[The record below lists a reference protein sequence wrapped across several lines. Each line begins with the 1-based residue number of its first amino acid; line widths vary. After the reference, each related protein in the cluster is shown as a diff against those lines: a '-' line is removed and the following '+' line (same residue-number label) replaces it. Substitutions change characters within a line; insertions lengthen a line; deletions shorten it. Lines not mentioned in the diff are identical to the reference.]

1 MAKRPAKR
9 SGKKGR
15 LKKKKVAPPKVARLK
30 KITPETIAVTTPT
43 TIPTSVASSQ
53 PAVITSVV
61 PEIPVPEIPAP
72 ETTAVETIAPK
83 SLAQPDALVTPEIIN
98 VPERPKTRRA
108 SVLRSYI
115 QLMRLDRPIGIL
127 LLLWPTYWSLW
138 LAAKGI
144 PSLQNLVIFTLG
156 CVLMRS
162 AGCVINDYADRNID
176 GKVKRTRQRP
186 LASGLVSTTEALLLF
201 AALCVFSLMLV
212 LMTNPLTIQL
222 SIGGLLLAIIYPFT
236 KRVTHMPQV
245 VLGAAFAWSIP
256 MAFAA
261 ETGELNRSI
270 WLLYLAV
277 VLWAVIYD
285 TFYAMVD
292 RDDDIK
298 IGVKS
303 TAILFGEA
311 DRGITA
317 FLQGLFLL
325 TLVLAGRKFELGTI
339 YNSAL
344 FLTGILFAYQQWL
357 IKDRLPDRCFK
368 AFLNNNY
375 VGLVIFIGIAA
386 DYYF

>member
-1 MAKRPAKR
+1 MAKRPTKKT
-9 SGKKGR
+9 GKKR
-15 LKKKKVAPPKVARLK
+15 RQKKNKAASLPQ
-30 KITPETIAVTTPT
+30 KIAAVE
-43 TIPTSVASSQ
+43 AD
-53 PAVITSVV
+53 AVIAPAPVITA
-61 PEIPVPEIPAP
+61 PEPAP
-72 ETTAVETIAPK
+72 EVLIVPKASKPPEKPRAGTTAEWRGY
-83 SLAQPDALVTPEIIN
+83 L
-98 VPERPKTRRA
+98 
-108 SVLRSYI
+108 

-138 LAAKGI
+138 LAAKGM
-144 PSLQNLVIFTLG
+144 PSIKNLIIFTLG

-162 AGCVINDYADRNID
+162 AGCVINDFADRNID
-176 GKVKRTRQRP
+176 GKVNRTQRRP
-186 LASGLVSTTEALLLF
+186 LATGLVSTTEALLLF

-212 LMTNPLTIQL
+212 LMTNPLTIKL
-222 SIGGLLLAIIYPFT
+222 SIGGLLLAIIYPFM

-261 ETGELNRSI
+261 ETGELNQSI

-292 RDDDIK
+292 REDDIK

-311 DRGITA
+311 DRAITA

-325 TLVLAGRKFELGTI
+325 TLVLAGRKFELGI
-339 YNSAL
+339 YYYSSL
-344 FLTGILFAYQQWL
+344 FLVVVLFAYQQWL
-357 IKDRLPDRCFK
+357 IKYRLPDNCFK
-368 AFLNNNY
+368 AFLNNNH
-375 VGLVIFIGIAA
+375 VGLVIFAGIAA

>member
-1 MAKRPAKR
+1 MAKRPAKKT
-9 SGKKGR
+9 GKKHR
-15 LKKKKVAPPKVARLK
+15 QKKNKALTPPYKVTPQIEVATTP
-30 KITPETIAVTTPT
+30 ITTTSAPETIIVEPASK
-43 TIPTSVASSQ
+43 TSKKSW
-53 PAVITSVV
+53 TSN
-61 PEIPVPEIPAP
+61 
-72 ETTAVETIAPK
+72 TAE
-83 SLAQPDALVTPEIIN
+83 
-98 VPERPKTRRA
+98 
-108 SVLRSYI
+108 LRGYI
-115 QLMRLDRPIGIL
+115 QLMRLDRLIGIL

-138 LAAKGI
+138 VAAKGM
-144 PSLQNLVIFTLG
+144 PSIKNLIIFTLG

-162 AGCVINDYADRNID
+162 AGCVINDFADRNID
-176 GKVKRTRQRP
+176 SKVKRTRHRP
-186 LASGLVSTTEALLLF
+186 LATGLVSTTEALLLF
-201 AALCVFSLMLV
+201 SALCVFALMLA
-212 LMTNPLTIQL
+212 LMTNSLTIQL
-222 SIGGLLLAIIYPFT
+222 SIGGLLLAIIYPFS

-261 ETGELNRSI
+261 ETGGLDQSI

-311 DRGITA
+311 DRAITA
-317 FLQGLFLL
+317 FLQGLFLF
-325 TLVLAGRKFELGTI
+325 TLVLAGRKFELGLYFYI
-339 YNSAL
+339 SLCVAAL
-344 FLTGILFAYQQWL
+344 LFAYQQWL
-357 IKDRLPDRCFK
+357 IKDRLPDNCFK

>member
-1 MAKRPAKR
+1 M
-9 SGKKGR
+9 
-15 LKKKKVAPPKVARLK
+15 
-30 KITPETIAVTTPT
+30 
-43 TIPTSVASSQ
+43 
-53 PAVITSVV
+53 
-61 PEIPVPEIPAP
+61 
-72 ETTAVETIAPK
+72 K
-83 SLAQPDALVTPEIIN
+83 SL
-98 VPERPKTRRA
+98 RA
-108 SVLRSYI
+108 YLRHMVN
-115 QLMRLDRPIGIL
+115 LMRWDRPIGIL

-144 PSLQNLVIFTLG
+144 PTTQNLIIFTLG

-162 AGCVINDYADRNID
+162 AGCVINDYADRKID
-176 GKVKRTRQRP
+176 GKVKRTQQRP
-186 LASGLVSTTEALLLF
+186 LATGAISPEEALLLF
-201 AALCVFSLMLV
+201 VILCLFAFALV
-212 LMTNPLTIQL
+212 LNTNTLTLQL
-222 SIGGLLLAIIYPFT
+222 SVGGVLLAAIYPFT

-261 ETGELNRSI
+261 QTDELKTPI

-292 RDDDIK
+292 RDDDLK

-303 TAILFGEA
+303 TAILFGDA
-311 DRGITA
+311 DRAITA
-317 FLQGLFLL
+317 LLQGLFIL
-325 TLVLAGRKFELGTI
+325 TMILAGRKFELSG
-339 YNSAL
+339 YYYGSLCAAAL
-344 FLTGILFAYQQWL
+344 LFAYQQWL
-357 IKDRLPDRCFK
+357 IKDRQREKCFQ

>member
-1 MAKRPAKR
+1 MAKRPAKKT
-9 SGKKGR
+9 GKKR
-15 LKKKKVAPPKVARLK
+15 RPKKNKARALPQKPALPMELAVA
-30 KITPETIAVTTPT
+30 
-43 TIPTSVASSQ
+43 
-53 PAVITSVV
+53 PAVIDPPPVITTTKPISL
-61 PEIPVPEIPAP
+61 EIG
-72 ETTAVETIAPK
+72 ETP
-83 SLAQPDALVTPEIIN
+83 QW
-98 VPERPKTRRA
+98 
-108 SVLRSYI
+108 RSYI
-115 QLMRLDRPIGIL
+115 RLMRLDRPIGIL

-138 LAAKGI
+138 LAAKGV
-144 PSLQNLVIFTLG
+144 PSIKNLVIFTLG

-162 AGCVINDYADRNID
+162 AGCVINDFADRKID
-176 GKVKRTRQRP
+176 SGVKRTRYRP
-186 LASGLVSTTEALLLF
+186 LATGRVSTTEALLLF
-201 AALCVFSLMLV
+201 AALCAFSLMLV
-212 LMTNPLTIQL
+212 LMTNSLTIQL
-222 SIGGLLLAIIYPFT
+222 SFGGLFLAIIYPFM

-261 ETGELNRSI
+261 ETGELNQSI

-311 DRGITA
+311 DRTITT
-317 FLQGLFLL
+317 FLQALFLF
-325 TLVLAGRKFELGTI
+325 TLVLAGRKFELGL
-339 YNSAL
+339 YYYGSL
-344 FLTGILFAYQQWL
+344 FLAAALFAYQQRL
-357 IKDRLPDRCFK
+357 IKDRLPDHCFK